1 MIIYRDSFTIVYVIV
16 YDSIYTIDIYRF
28 TIVYCYC
35 FISLRLNGAALRVD
49 TTELQWASWFQRRT
63 PPRSVSVPRTGA
75 SRALGSCLPACNA
88 SSITCLGRISTWK
101 GLGGFHK
108 SIVIRWD
115 MNGMY
120 QLVDGFLQYNME
132 VSINGGTPSHH
143 PVDY

>member
-1 MIIYRDSFTIVYVIV
+1 MGELVPEE
-16 YDSIYTIDIYRF
+16 
-28 TIVYCYC
+28 
-35 FISLRLNGAALRVD
+35 NA
-49 TTELQWASWFQRRT
+49 TTKRECASDRGFPGSW
-63 PPRSVSVPRTGA
+63 
-75 SRALGSCLPACNA
+75 ALGSCLPACVRFA
-88 SSITCLGRISTWK
+88 SSITCLGQTSTWK